1 MSEVIISVGGVDI
14 TDDIIFSD
22 AEFTSAAN
30 GRAGT
35 CKFRVRDS
43 AHIYTLVTGKQITLT
58 IDGTFEWGGYI
69 SQVQRGY
76 FFDAYD
82 CRCRVHVVP
91 RFLEVHGVDWNVLF
105 QRRYLYDLSN
115 PTDVQLT
122 QYPADTFD
130 STVINYYVANHLD
143 LTGDGITT
151 GLVEH
156 VGTPSTDAPISGAA
170 GWTWGQFMAFI
181 NFNVGAIWYID
192 PDRVLVYC
200 DVDTPNAPYGISDDP
215 GAGEIGCQNLEI
227 SFDGSELANDALVW
241 GMGQGSQDPVFSRV
255 TDYDSLNE
263 HNRWQVGAPLQAI
276 WKQTTA
282 DRTANSYVYGSP
294 QNKRGGKDDAVAVR
308 CTVYTPGFRVAQK
321 VAFRSVVF
329 GFEDVIPIRVLRITF
344 PTQTQPK
351 WELTISHAIDAP
363 WTGFDFFPFDFGFKP
378 PVLPPIVEPIPL
390 PPSNPCADF
399 VPSSFTTAYPAN
411 LADYN
416 TSNTTHPGTCFDL
429 VWHKRT
435 GTNPIAEYGNA
446 ALQQFTSSNANLRFG
461 SAWQDVNANLGAANY
476 TDDAELISVRSYQN
490 PYHPSYPYYTP
501 SGNTLTSVRLTAEL
515 IQPWDVDNGTLTPA
529 TWELYSCD
537 VGDPALSHG
546 LSWNNP
552 TTITNSEFQTVWGT
566 ARYITSG
573 TQAGGSTST
582 FIDVSWPVDNPQYIQ
597 FFLRITSTSAPST
610 LQSGQSYARYAT
622 NDDSQQW
629 ESALVSSNPVSLPFI
644 SPNHVLYLNSY
655 DDPCASVN
663 QLSCANLSPVIG
675 SGGLTW
681 DAEFVEY
688 SYGPRHGP
696 FFSRIFSTRTYL
708 SSGFH
713 QTALGGVTVT
723 QYGRTYLGYNTSAGA
738 LNTFR
743 ITGSLGITP
752 AWSGSFSNEAR
763 AFLPDTPWELIAVY
777 YDSDDLDSYTP
788 YDAGNIADFDLDAY
802 EQQVIASGTKSGDPN
817 VFDDIDITF
826 LRDTTKTETAFFL
839 KNLATETVVVY
850 DLGGGGFSVEAAPVL
865 DPSPPHNT
873 FEGGHALV
881 ISNFVIGEC
890 IPICDPVKEGSFY
903 WQPNSWKWN
912 PVTVAW
918 EAGETNDALL
928 RRDNT
933 LNYSYYTAWIAPG
946 AGPFDGVLVAPGS
959 NFNWT
964 ITVDN
969 QGGLVSI
976 AGKSYSWEL
985 VHSNWGVGPP
995 TGTDP
1000 GGDVLASGVISVP
1013 AGPTTY
1019 EYTVEFPDRDISL
1032 PYTDQ
1037 VELYLRWTSASG
1049 AASDTVSI
1057 TQNNPADSFIANGF
1071 VSWTTP
1077 SSDQFCSCCGD
1088 NPPPTDP
1095 PQGQSCSNLTRIA
1108 APDGFPTDDSYWE
1121 MAGTYQLGTTQVWVD
1136 GLFLQQNVDYTEHP
1150 DQSFIQIDSSIA
1162 VESGGAFFGAEPGQK
1177 IVYACANYQS
1187 IYGLI
1192 A

>member
-1 MSEVIISVGGVDI
+1 MANVVITVDSVDI

-105 QRRYLYDLSN
+105 QRRYLYNLSD

-151 GLVEH
+151 SLVEH

-321 VAFRSVVF
+321 VDFRSVVF

-344 PTQTQPK
+344 PTQSQPK

-363 WTGFDFFPFDFGFKP
+363 WTGFDFFPF
-378 PVLPPIVEPIPL
+378 VLPEIKCPDGSDPPCFIPEPIPL
-390 PPSNPCADF
+390 PPNNPCADF
-399 VPSSFTTAYPAN
+399 VPQSFTADYPAN

-416 TSNTTHPGTCFDL
+416 TSNTLHPGTCFEL
-429 VWHKRT
+429 IWNKRT
-435 GTNPIAEYGNA
+435 GTNPIAEYGIA
-446 ALQQFTSSNANLRFG
+446 RIQQFTGGTVNRRFVG
-461 SAWQDVNANLGAANY
+461 EWHDRNENLGTANY
-476 TDDAELISVRSYQN
+476 TDDADLISVRSYVN
-490 PYHPSYPYYTP
+490 PYFIGG
-501 SGNTLTSVRLTAEL
+501 SGYSLTSVRLTAQL
-515 IQPWDVDNGTLTPA
+515 IQSWDVDNGTVTSA

-537 VGDPALSHG
+537 VGDPAVSHG
-546 LSWNNP
+546 LDTGAGIS
-552 TTITNSEFQTVWGT
+552 ITNSEFQTVWGT
-566 ARYITSG
+566 AVLRATG
-573 TQAGGSTST
+573 THPGGPAST
-582 FIDVSWPVDNPQYIQ
+582 FIDVSWPVENPQYIQ
-597 FFLRITSTSAPST
+597 FFLRSTGPNGPST
-610 LQSGQSYARYAT
+610 LTSGQSYARYAT
-622 NDDSQQW
+622 NDDDQQW
-629 ESALVSSNPVSLPFI
+629 ASAFVSSDPTFLPSIF
-644 SPNHVLYLNSY
+644 PNHVLYLNAEN
-655 DDPCASVN
+655 DPCHPS
-663 QLSCANLSPVIG
+663 
-675 SGGLTW
+675 
-681 DAEFVEY
+681 
-688 SYGPRHGP
+688 SYG
-696 FFSRIFSTRTYL
+696 
-708 SSGFH
+708 
-713 QTALGGVTVT
+713 A
-723 QYGRTYLGYNTSAGA
+723 
-738 LNTFR
+738 
-743 ITGSLGITP
+743 
-752 AWSGSFSNEAR
+752 
-763 AFLPDTPWELIAVY
+763 
-777 YDSDDLDSYTP
+777 
-788 YDAGNIADFDLDAY
+788 
-802 EQQVIASGTKSGDPN
+802 
-817 VFDDIDITF
+817 
-826 LRDTTKTETAFFL
+826 
-839 KNLATETVVVY
+839 
-850 DLGGGGFSVEAAPVL
+850 
-865 DPSPPHNT
+865 
-873 FEGGHALV
+873 
-881 ISNFVIGEC
+881 
-890 IPICDPVKEGSFY
+890 FY
-903 WQPNSWKWN
+903 WQPYSWKWN

-918 EAGETNDALL
+918 EAGEVSNAFI

-946 AGPFDGVLVAPGS
+946 LGSFSEILLAPSIVGTDWS
-959 NFNWT
+959 

-985 VHSNWGVGPP
+985 VQANWGDGPP
-995 TGTDP
+995 SGTDP
-1000 GGDVLASGVISVP
+1000 GGIVVAAGVIHVP
-1013 AGPTTY
+1013 AGPTIY
-1019 EYTVEFPDRDISL
+1019 SYSAVFPDRDIAL
-1032 PYTDQ
+1032 AYGDR

-1057 TQNNPADSFIANGF
+1057 SIGDVRGIFDPQFTFVINNF
-1071 VSWTTP
+1071 VTYRAPNTEP
-1077 SSDQFCSCCGD
+1077 CCSD
-1088 NPPPTDP
+1088 DP
-1095 PQGQSCSNLTRIA
+1095 PQTTVQGEYCANLTRIA

-1150 DQSFIQIDSSIA
+1150 DQSFIQIDSSIP
-1162 VESGGAFFGAEPGQK
+1162 VEGGGAFFGAEPGQK